1 MEEFREH
8 KAKVQTDARD
18 STDDCHLP
26 LHTHTSPATASL
38 LTSLARS
45 SEAWRER
52 EGVELPD
59 LFAAGLE
66 FGTRDIHTAL
76 CLARLVPIASAALA
90 AVELGRPWVEVR
102 VAVAAVGA
110 LKPVLEAGLGL
121 ALVLVAF

>member
-1 MEEFREH
+1 MIAISR
-8 KAKVQTDARD
+8 
-18 STDDCHLP
+18 STRTHLP
-26 LHTHTSPATASL
+26 PLPPCCRH
-38 LTSLARS
+38 LARS

-76 CLARLVPIASAALA
+76 GLARLVPVTSAALA
-90 AVELGRPWVEVR
+90 AVEPGRQLAEVR

-121 ALVLVAF
+121 AAVVFAF